1 MRVPFSQNS
10 STSVVFLISGGCD
23 VVYHCGFDL
32 YSLMISDVENIS
44 MYPFAICMSLVK
56 CLFRSSA

>member
-23 VVYHCGFDL
+23 VVSHCGFDL
-32 YSLMISDVENIS
+32 YSLMTNNVERLF
-44 MYPFAICMSLVK
+44 MYLLALCV
-56 CLFRSSA
+56 SSVEQYFI